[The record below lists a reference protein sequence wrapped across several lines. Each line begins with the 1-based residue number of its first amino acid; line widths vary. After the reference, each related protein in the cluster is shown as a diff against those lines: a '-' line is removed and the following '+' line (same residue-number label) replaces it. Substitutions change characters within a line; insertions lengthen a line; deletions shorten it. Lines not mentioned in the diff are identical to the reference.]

1 MLLKAIT
8 GKNIWFATSGFLTI
22 GSNFKILYDCHDLV
36 MLYLKVN
43 YIAITTVKGV
53 DYCCIILDI
62 TKSETIYLLENS
74 VFEDCG

>member
-1 MLLKAIT
+1 MLPKAIT
-8 GKNIWFATSGFLTI
+8 GKNIKFATFGFFTM
-22 GSNFKILYDCHDLV
+22 GSNFKILFDCHDLV
-36 MLYLKVN
+36 MLYLKVSN
-43 YIAITTVKGV
+43 IAITTIKGV